1 MDVQGLT
8 AYSIHPGI
16 VATGLQSGDQG
27 IVGNVMRPLIKFV
40 SWTTPLEA
48 SYNTLF
54 VATSPEAVANAGCV
68 FGDSRRRGGLEGRK
82 NVSRG
87 QAGGFWLIRWWRLL
101 VWAGSRWVKGRDSL
115 LVAGTSGWWQMWDVV
130 SEETSGETREIFGL
144 AFGYGLRVGRLER
157 D

>member
-27 IVGNVMRPLIKFV
+27 IVGNVMRQLIKFV

-54 VATSPEAVANAGCV
+54 VATSPEAVANAGGYFEPV
-68 FGDSRRRGGLEGRK
+68 GKIEKKVRPLFGDQKGNDALWELGNE
-82 NVSRG
+82 
-87 QAGGFWLIRWWRLL
+87 QMIRIL
-101 VWAGSRWVKGRDSL
+101 G
-115 LVAGTSGWWQMWDVV
+115 
-130 SEETSGETREIFGL
+130 
-144 AFGYGLRVGRLER
+144 
-157 D
+157 